1 MATRKKKP
9 GIPGIKR
16 YFEPKSGNWY
26 SYHRKTGRRIEAE
39 YGTADFVAE
48 VARINEEVAKA
59 ATGNAK
65 AGTLGALITMY
76 RATAMPL
83 LATRTRT
90 DYQKV
95 FDYLKPMRD
104 QPLAAF
110 TSGAI
115 VKIRDKAYAKHKR
128 RFANYVVAVF
138 SIIFEFARER
148 EMVSTN
154 PVIRTVKKIRRPKG
168 MADANRAWS
177 QAEREA
183 VMSAA
188 PIHLKV
194 PIALA
199 MYVGLR
205 EGDVLRM
212 TWARYNGHDISTTTS
227 KAGTFVWWRCP
238 VALREILDEAPHFD
252 EVPEIAATS
261 RGTAWT
267 ESGFR
272 ASWRKFRMALEQK
285 GLVQP
290 GLTIHGLRHTVATTL
305 REQGFDTRTIADAL
319 GQKTEIMA
327 AHYSKNADLKN
338 KMATVTDAMDR
349 LHQNEQEQKLSRRIV

>member
-1 MATRKKKP
+1 MAKKKKP
-9 GIPGIKR
+9 AIPGIKR
-16 YFEPKSGNWY
+16 YFEPKAGRWY

-39 YGTADFVAE
+39 YGTADFIAE
-48 VARINEEVAKA
+48 VALINAEVAKA
-59 ATGNAK
+59 AAGNAK
-65 AGTLGALITMY
+65 AGTMGALIVMY
-76 RATAMPL
+76 RATALPL
-83 LATRTRT
+83 LAPRTRA

-95 FDYLKPMRD
+95 FDYLKPMQD
-104 QPLAAF
+104 LPLASF
-110 TSGAI
+110 TSGGI
-115 VKIRDKAYAKHKR
+115 VKMRDKAFAKHKR
-128 RFANYVVAVF
+128 RFANYVVAVL
-138 SIIFEFARER
+138 SVIFEFARER
-148 EMVSTN
+148 ELVAAN

-168 MADANRAWS
+168 MADANRAWA
-177 QAEREA
+177 QIEREA
-183 VMSAA
+183 VMAAA
-188 PIHLKV
+188 PTHLKV

-238 VALREILDEAPHFD
+238 LALRAILDEAPRVNG
-252 EVPEIAATS
+252 VPEISVTS
-261 RGTAWT
+261 RRTAWT

-272 ASWRKFRMALEQK
+272 ASWRKFRIRLEEK

-338 KMATVTDAMDR
+338 KMAGVTDAMDR
-349 LHQNEQEQKLSRRIV
+349 VHQNEQEQKLSRRTV